1 MNSLPSCQLPL
12 IQKEHRLREK
22 SLKELIT
29 MSPTH
34 KLSLQSAILIN
45 INIMLGSG
53 IFINSTILAKKAGFL
68 GAFCYTLVGILM
80 LPLILSMSKLI
91 SLYPSGAFY
100 TFGSKE
106 INPFIGFLSSWSY
119 ITGKLASAVIITQ
132 FSILLMQ
139 QVIPPLQAI
148 NPLLLNGCLM
158 VIFLLLNMLDLKT
171 GSKIQACFLGFKIIP
186 ILFGILSGLYLF
198 AGIPTQAHIS
208 FGDIP
213 IALPLVLFAIGGFE
227 AACSLSSRIEN
238 APINAPR
245 AIFISYGIVI
255 FITTLFQF
263 LIYGALA
270 DMLTA
275 MPDYRSLFPTLV
287 ALALPAGA
295 TIQTNLVNLIHC
307 AIAASALGGSYG
319 ILFSN
324 NWNVY
329 TLAQHRHL
337 IGWQYLV
344 KLNRYQIPWLCVLIE
359 GIIYSLF
366 LIVSQGKQIPLQQ
379 TGALGPTIAYTL
391 SSLALWFASRRD
403 PTLANNKWIAALA
416 VGNCLLLL
424 GAAIYG
430 LMTYGPS
437 SLITFGLL
445 LVGGIVMYLITA
457 RSTND

>member
-1 MNSLPSCQLPL
+1 
-12 IQKEHRLREK
+12 
-22 SLKELIT
+22 
-29 MSPTH
+29 MSPSA
-34 KLSLQSAILIN
+34 KLSLRSAILIN

-68 GAFCYTLVGILM
+68 GAFCYTLVGLLM
-80 LPLILSMSKLI
+80 LPLIISMSRLI
-91 SLYPSGAFY
+91 ALYPSGAFY
-100 TFGSKE
+100 TFSSKE
-106 INPFIGFLSSWSY
+106 IHPFIGFLSSWSY

-148 NPLLLNGCLM
+148 NPLFLNGNLM
-158 VIFLLLNMLDLKT
+158 LLFLLLNMLDLKT
-171 GSKIQACFLGFKIIP
+171 GSKIQACFLVFKIIP
-186 ILFGILSGLYLF
+186 IMFGILAGLYLF
-198 AGIPTQAHIS
+198 AGSSTAIYPLNFGNIPL
-208 FGDIP
+208 
-213 IALPLVLFAIGGFE
+213 ALPLILFAIGGFE

-238 APINAPR
+238 AQVNAPR

-270 DMLTA
+270 DVLATMT
-275 MPDYRSLFPTLV
+275 DYRSLFPTLIAQV
-287 ALALPAGA
+287 LPTA
-295 TIQTNLVNLIHC
+295 TTLHSSLVNLIHC

-337 IGWQYLV
+337 VGWQQLIT
-344 KLNRYQIPWLCVLIE
+344 LNRFHIPWLCVLIE
-359 GIIYSLF
+359 GIIYLLF

-391 SSLALWFASRRD
+391 SALALFFAARRD
-403 PTLANNKWIAALA
+403 PALAHNKWIALLA

-424 GAAIYG
+424 SAAIYG
-430 LMTYGPS
+430 LMTHGPS
-437 SLITFGLL
+437 SLLTFGILSAI
-445 LVGGIVMYLITA
+445 GIGMYMVT
-457 RSTND
+457 TKGQYNE

>member
-1 MNSLPSCQLPL
+1 
-12 IQKEHRLREK
+12 
-22 SLKELIT
+22 
-29 MSPTH
+29 MSPSH
-34 KLSLQSAILIN
+34 KLSLHAAILIN

-91 SLYPSGAFY
+91 ALYPSGAFY

-106 INPFIGFLSSWSY
+106 IHPFIGFLSSWSY

-148 NPLLLNGCLM
+148 NPLVLNGCLM
-158 VIFLLLNMLDLKT
+158 VLFLLLNMLDLKT

-186 ILFGILSGLYLF
+186 ILFGILSGLYLY
-198 AGIPTQAHIS
+198 AGSTTSVYPLN

-263 LIYGALA
+263 LIYGALG

-287 ALALPAGA
+287 ALTLPAG
-295 TIQTNLVNLIHC
+295 TVIKMHFINLIHC

-337 IGWQYLV
+337 LGWQHLTQ
-344 KLNRYQIPWLCVLIE
+344 LNRYHIPWLCVVIE
-359 GIIYSLF
+359 GIIYLLF
-366 LIVSQGKQIPLQQ
+366 LCISQGKQIPLQQ

-391 SSLALWFASRRD
+391 SALSLWFASKRD
-403 PTLANNKWIAALA
+403 STLAHNRWIALLA

-424 GAAIYG
+424 GSAIYG
-430 LMTYGPS
+430 LITYGPS
-437 SLITFGLL
+437 SLITFGILSL
-445 LVGGIVMYLITA
+445 IGIGMFWITA
-457 RSTND
+457 KKTNGVIQ